1 VKYGADGEREGELVD
16 LHIQGFHQESDRAE
30 SNRHDRDK
38 CANETEVYNFA
49 IFNKPVNKR
58 MRK

>member
-1 VKYGADGEREGELVD
+1 MIGRRDGGDD
-16 LHIQGFHQESDRAE
+16 LHIQGFHQEYDRAE
-30 SNRHDRDK
+30 SDRHDRDK
-38 CANETEVYNFA
+38 SANETEVYNFA